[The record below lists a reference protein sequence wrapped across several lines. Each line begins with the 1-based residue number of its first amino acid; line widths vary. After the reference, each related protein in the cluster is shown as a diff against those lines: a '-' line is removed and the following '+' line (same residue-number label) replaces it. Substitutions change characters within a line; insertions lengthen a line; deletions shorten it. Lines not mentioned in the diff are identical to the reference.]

1 MRIRK
6 LVLWVVIGGCSLC
19 LSGIIFFVF
28 FLPGLI
34 ESSVLPKVFQKT
46 GIQVACDVRRI
57 GITGVDL
64 GGLRIGDANKSPV
77 SIGSVQLDYCPLS
90 LRRKHIDSITISGLE
105 VTGEIIDGNFV
116 TPGLDWQ
123 GLLGGQTP
131 DDQATKPPAG
141 EPPSSFTIGSF
152 KIRNAL
158 LTCGFKGQI
167 YRLPFNLSVVTKDG
181 AWDRLECCLTLY
193 PHEQE
198 VTLLTQISLSHKTIS
213 LNFRSHAFQLNK
225 LTEIAPYLPGLLLS
239 GAANIEGD
247 AAIQL
252 EPFKIARFAMA
263 CELRDA
269 QIQYNQVAIAG
280 LHDTEKG
287 ESPICVEIS
296 GEDTQFRVR
305 ASNVSCVS
313 PAHVLMPALQC
324 DLRLTQG
331 GIECAGYVE
340 VASCDVDKGH
350 TSLLQIPATFRSTG
364 RFSATYSKMGA
375 WAFSFS
381 NNPPS
386 GTAVSTPTECK
397 ARLSGY
403 DVALKTPTVTI
414 SGNGENVH
422 GDVRHAIQFADL
434 VVTGNGTTIK
444 MPSIL
449 IEGDTHLSGS
459 PAGDVTAITNL
470 EAKAPNAVLSV
481 NGSELKL
488 PDLALAVKG
497 ESGVSPE
504 NGMKSKFNFGISP
517 LKIALPDMGYFVAAA
532 DGTSFEGTLEL
543 EGNLLYDSGAMQC
556 SLNAGI
562 RNAAMEMKS
571 SGVAMEGIDISLSV
585 PDLFSMRSAPGQKF
599 LFKKATFGKLA
610 LYDGVIEYQIDSP
623 QSVFIESSEFK
634 WCDGYVYTQS
644 MRFSLDKSI
653 YNVILL
659 CDRLSLTGVM
669 EQFDIAQAEGIGT
682 VSGRLPLKYENGNI
696 RFGNGFL
703 FSAPGDGGI
712 IHVKGIGA
720 IENLGIPQ
728 NTPQYSQIDFTNAV
742 LKDFNYNWVKI
753 TLSSKGEDMVLQM
766 SIDGKPMDALPFVYN
781 RNIGSF
787 SRIEAAGKGGIQ
799 NPVHLDINFRL
810 PLNKVMYYGK
820 NINDIIQMLK

>member
-1 MRIRK
+1 
-6 LVLWVVIGGCSLC
+6 
-19 LSGIIFFVF
+19 
-28 FLPGLI
+28 
-34 ESSVLPKVFQKT
+34 
-46 GIQVACDVRRI
+46 
-57 GITGVDL
+57 
-64 GGLRIGDANKSPV
+64 
-77 SIGSVQLDYCPLS
+77 
-90 LRRKHIDSITISGLE
+90 
-105 VTGEIIDGNFV
+105 
-116 TPGLDWQ
+116 
-123 GLLGGQTP
+123 
-131 DDQATKPPAG
+131 
-141 EPPSSFTIGSF
+141 
-152 KIRNAL
+152 
-158 LTCGFKGQI
+158 
-167 YRLPFNLSVVTKDG
+167 G

-198 VTLLTQISLSHKTIS
+198 VTLLTQISLSHKTIA

-324 DLRLTQG
+324 DLRLTQS

-350 TSLLQIPATFRSTG
+350 TSLLQIPAAFRSTG

-422 GDVRHAIQFADL
+422 GDVRHAIQFSDL

-459 PAGDVTAITNL
+459 PAGDVTAITDL

-599 LFKKATFGKLA
+599 LFKKVTFGKLA

-644 MRFSLDKSI
+644 MRFSLDKSV

>member
-1 MRIRK
+1 MRFRK
-6 LVLWVVIGGCSLC
+6 PILWTIVGVSSLF
-19 LSGIIFFVF
+19 LLGIIFFVF

-57 GITGVDL
+57 GLTGVDL

-77 SIGSVQLDYCPLS
+77 SIGSVLLDYSPSS
-90 LRRKHIDSITISGLE
+90 LLKKHIDSVTISGLE
-105 VTGEIIDGNFV
+105 VTGEIVDGNFV
-116 TPGLDWQ
+116 IPGLDWQ
-123 GLLGGQTP
+123 GLLAKQTP
-131 DDQATKPPAG
+131 DGPVAKPPTG
-141 EPPSSFTIGSF
+141 EPPTSFTIGSF
-152 KIRNAL
+152 KIQNAL
-158 LTCGFKGQI
+158 LTCSFRGQV

-198 VTLLTQISLSHKTIS
+198 VTLSSQISLSHKTVS

-225 LTEIAPYLPGLLLS
+225 LTEIAPYLPGMLLS
-239 GAANIEGD
+239 GEADIEGN

-252 EPFKIARFAMA
+252 EPFKIANLAMS

-269 QIQYNQVAIAG
+269 QIQYNQTAIAG

-287 ESPICVEIS
+287 DSPIRVEIS
-296 GEDTQFRVR
+296 GEDTQFRLR
-305 ASNVSCVS
+305 TSNISCVS
-313 PAHVLMPALQC
+313 PVHVLIPALQC
-324 DLRLTQG
+324 DLRLAQG
-331 GIECAGYVE
+331 GIESAGYVE

-350 TSLLQIPATFRSTG
+350 TSLLQIPAIFRSTG
-364 RFSATYSKMGA
+364 RFSATYSKTGA

-386 GTAVSTPTECK
+386 GAAVSTPTECK

-403 DVALKTPTVTI
+403 DIALKTPTVTI
-414 SGNGENVH
+414 SGNGEKIN
-422 GDVRHAIQFADL
+422 GAVRHDIQFADL

-449 IEGDTHLSGS
+449 IEGDTRLSGS
-459 PAGDVTAITNL
+459 PAGDITAITDL
-470 EAKAPNAVLSV
+470 KVKASGTVLSA
-481 NGSELKL
+481 NKSELKM
-488 PDLALAVKG
+488 PDVALAVKG

-504 NGMKSKFNFGISP
+504 NGLKSRFSFGISP
-517 LKIALPDMGYFVAAA
+517 FKIARLEMGNFVPAAA
-532 DGTSFEGTLEL
+532 GTSFEGTLEL
-543 EGNLLYDSGAMQC
+543 GGNLLYDNGTMQC
-556 SLNAGI
+556 SLNAGV
-562 RNAAMEMKS
+562 RDSALEMKS
-571 SGVAMEGIDISLSV
+571 SGVAMEGIDISLSA
-585 PDLFSMRSAPGQKF
+585 PDLFSMRSAPGQRF

-623 QSVFIESSEFK
+623 RSVFIENSEFK
-634 WCDGYVYTQS
+634 WCNGYVYTQS
-644 MRFSLDKSI
+644 MRFSLDKSV

-669 EQFDIAQAEGIGT
+669 EQFDIAKAEGIGT

-696 RFGNGFL
+696 TFGDGFL

-712 IHVKGIGA
+712 IHVKGVGA

-742 LKDFNYNWVKI
+742 LKNFNYNWVKI
-753 TLSSKGEDMVLQM
+753 TLSSKGEDMILQM
-766 SIDGKPMDALPFVYN
+766 SIDGKPMDPLPFAYN
-781 RNIGSF
+781 RDIGSF
-787 SRIEAAGKGGIQ
+787 SRIVVIGKGGIQ